1 MKNFIIATVVAV
13 SAITT
18 APAHAQLG
26 SLLGKAKAQST
37 DATASAAPNN
47 DALVHSFTQ
56 SLGLVL
62 TAQAT
67 VAEALGLKQEL
78 DLLRSEQ
85 QAIGGGA
92 VNLDAMKKATEL
104 SESAQKAI
112 NARLEAQPELTAAS
126 RTKFGEA
133 LVQYVRAA
141 AGGAQ
146 LLSSAQGFAA
156 SIGAN
161 PMALVGKAKTAAW
174 VAKETPG
181 YVKALGGT
189 TRSLI
194 EYGKRN
200 GVKTPAQATA
210 ALQGL

>member
-1 MKNFIIATVVAV
+1 MKHYIIAISIAVA
-13 SAITT
+13 SLTA
-18 APAHAQLG
+18 APANAQLG
-26 SLLGKAKAQST
+26 NLLGKVKAPSAG
-37 DATASAAPNN
+37 ATTTAAPNN
-47 DALVHSFTQ
+47 DALVQSFHQ

-67 VAEALGLKQEL
+67 VAEALDLKQEL

-92 VNLDAMKKATEL
+92 VDLDAMKKATKL

-112 NARLEAQPELTAAS
+112 DKRLAAQPELTASS
-126 RTKFGEA
+126 RAKFGDA

-146 LLSSAQGFAA
+146 LLASAQGFAA
-156 SIGAN
+156 SVGAN
-161 PMALVGKAKTAAW
+161 PMALVGKAKTASW

-181 YVKALGGT
+181 YVKALGST